1 MMKKIILAV
10 ALLALA
16 VPRVASAQSSPNL
29 VYGQVPTPGQW
40 NQFFKNKNDTL
51 GYTPLNKAGDTMLGL
66 LVTSAPQLGRAGF
79 NLPPS
84 TAPASPV
91 NGDFWSTSA
100 GFYGQA
106 SGTTVGP
113 FAAAN
118 SATFAATLPMA
129 VTFPSNVVTYA
140 LNYNSSLTNSGGL
153 GINLAHGNTFIA
165 AQGINLNAAALPAA
179 LTGTVLN
186 LGQVDATVTRLQLNA
201 FGAVSTF
208 SGAAYGGTNASPT
221 AVTSG
226 TEVAS
231 FNSWAYNGAALVG
244 PIASFRTYAAENIA
258 SGHQGSYACIGTTPI
273 ASTTIANALC
283 QQNDGGITVASPTGA
298 SEGSGTVNV
307 AGGYYVNGALVSPAA
322 AGLTGQIF
330 TGVTSSAPAWS
341 YAPVLGVNATTAG
354 SIGIANGLSTGKTI
368 TIQNLSATAAN
379 YNFNL
384 PATAGSAGQVFQ
396 SGGGTSAANTWSTAT
411 YPAIATGTGTILR
424 ADGTNWSATT
434 ATYPNTTTVNQIL
447 YSSSASVIGGIS
459 TVNGGMMNASTS
471 GVPTMTITP
480 VLGVPTAS
488 QGTLGFAGITSGTAT
503 ITAQATAGTPTL
515 TLPNASGTFAVSV
528 SAPLALSATTGNL
541 TITGAA
547 GQVLA
552 GATPAFTSTPT
563 LGASGTLGTMA
574 FGNATSGTI
583 TLSPVAGAL
592 GSAVLT
598 MPAITDTLAG
608 KALAN
613 GGTNA
618 SLTASN
624 GGIVYSTASAFA
636 ILSGT
641 ATANQVLMSGT
652 STTPAWSTNTY
663 PATAVAGTVLAAGT
677 ANTITASATPTL
689 GASGVIGTLAFGNA
703 TSGTVTIGTVAG
715 ALGTVTASLP
725 ANTGI
730 LAELNYA
737 QTWSAVQSHNSG
749 DLVLNGSSSGAT
761 TLNANS
767 ASGTVTA
774 TLPANTGIIAE
785 LNYAQGW
792 TATQTLQTILAG
804 TTNTYDIGTSA
815 TIAAFRTV
823 YAGTSFVGPVGTF
836 TTSITTPTANLSGT
850 SNQLVLQS
858 AGVTGTLSWTPTS
871 TNKTITLPDATGT
884 VITTAGGQSIAG
896 LTVTSSFTATG
907 LVTLGDIA
915 TQATNTVLVNA
926 TAGSASP
933 TAQAVSSCSA
943 AGDALNWTTNTGFGC
958 NTSITANAVP
968 AANLTGATLASGVT
982 ASSLTSVGTLAGLT
996 VTTSFTATGL
1006 VTNADLANPATT
1018 VNGQTCT
1025 LGSTCTISASAGTIT
1040 PGTTSVASGTTNGL
1054 LYDNAGTLGNLAT
1067 ANSGVL
1073 VTSSGGV
1080 PSISTTLPTGLSAP
1094 NFTVTGAGSAT
1105 APTLTVGNSTTGLY
1119 SVSTT
1124 GIGVSVNGA
1133 LKFDYGIT
1141 TGATL
1146 TVNALAVTGNVKFSG
1161 ASGGTIAYALCTD
1174 SGGNIVPN
1182 SSANCYAGGSA
1193 SAAGLSTQV
1202 QYNSGGSLA
1211 ANAGFTFD
1219 GVSVLSLGVVGTSV
1233 GGVKFFDATS
1243 GYLELVPTT
1252 GALGSA
1258 VLTLPDATDQLVG
1271 RATTDTLTNK
1281 SIAGSEINSGVVGV
1295 VYGGT
1300 GLATLTANNVILGN
1314 GTSTPQFVAPG
1325 TTGNILTSNGTTWTS
1340 AAPPAAG
1347 PVLLATLTA
1356 SSSASL
1362 SDTTHITATYNSY
1375 LFVFRALLASATNAK
1390 IEITISTDNGSS
1402 YLSSGYINPSY
1413 NVAVT
1418 SYMSLF
1424 DAFGFGGTS
1433 AATQALCTGP
1443 IGGQLL
1449 FSNPNSATAY
1459 GVQLSGELSSAGGGT
1474 VTAPMA
1480 ATSNSTT
1487 SVINA
1492 VNFGLS
1498 TGTWTSG
1505 SIEIWGNP

>member
-1 MMKKIILAV
+1 
-10 ALLALA
+10 
-16 VPRVASAQSSPNL
+16 
-29 VYGQVPTPGQW
+29 
-40 NQFFKNKNDTL
+40 
-51 GYTPLNKAGDTMLGL
+51 
-66 LVTSAPQLGRAGF
+66 LGRAGF

-926 TAGSASP
+926 TAGAASP
-933 TAQAVSSCSA
+933 TAQAMGSCSS
-943 AGDALNWTTNTGFGC
+943 AGQALIWTTNTGFGC
-958 NTSITANAVP
+958 GTIVATAGAVTIGTTTITS
-968 AANLTGATLASGVT
+968 GATNTILYQNGASPT
-982 ASSLTSVGTLAGLT
+982 
-996 VTTSFTATGL
+996 
-1006 VTNADLANPATT
+1006 
-1018 VNGQTCT
+1018 
-1025 LGSTCTISASAGTIT
+1025 GTI
-1040 PGTTSVASGTTNGL
+1040 GEI
-1054 LYDNAGTLGNLAT
+1054 AT

-1073 VTSSGGV
+1073 ITSGTGV
-1080 PSISTTLPTGLSAP
+1080 PSISSTLPSGIAATNMSLTTPTILTSLTYGGVTLSNSVTGTGSMVLSAGP
-1094 NFTVTGAGSAT
+1094 TFTGVANFAVGSAA
-1105 APTLTVGNSTTGLY
+1105 APSIAVGNSTTGLY

-1141 TGATL
+1141 TGSTL
-1146 TVNALAVTGNVKFSG
+1146 TVNALTVTGNVKFSG
-1161 ASGGTIAYALCTD
+1161 ASGGSIAYAVCTD
-1174 SGGNIVPN
+1174 ASGNLVPN

-1325 TTGNILTSNGTTWTS
+1325 TTGNCADQQWHD
-1340 AAPPAAG
+1340 
-1347 PVLLATLTA
+1347 LAI
-1356 SSSASL
+1356 
-1362 SDTTHITATYNSY
+1362 D
-1375 LFVFRALLASATNAK
+1375 
-1390 IEITISTDNGSS
+1390 STRQRWRGR
-1402 YLSSGYINPSY
+1402 
-1413 NVAVT
+1413 
-1418 SYMSLF
+1418 
-1424 DAFGFGGTS
+1424 
-1433 AATQALCTGP
+1433 
-1443 IGGQLL
+1443 
-1449 FSNPNSATAY
+1449 
-1459 GVQLSGELSSAGGGT
+1459 
-1474 VTAPMA
+1474 
-1480 ATSNSTT
+1480 
-1487 SVINA
+1487 
-1492 VNFGLS
+1492 
-1498 TGTWTSG
+1498 
-1505 SIEIWGNP
+1505 